1 MHSPSRTLMSVWELV
16 EVMLSLLLKD
26 DISIASHVSF
36 ILYCS
41 HETFKEA
48 NLADS
53 SMAREDASFLTTLH
67 H

>member
-1 MHSPSRTLMSVWELV
+1 MSPLFY
-16 EVMLSLLLKD
+16 
-26 DISIASHVSF
+26 IG
-36 ILYCS
+36 S